1 VQIDNGSAPAT
12 GVVTIEAP
20 GADANQIRRYLRAV
34 KRRWPILIAFAF
46 VGALLGWV
54 TTPDAQGALVA
65 DKTFYQATNTLI
77 LDSGSP
83 AGSESGSRD
92 ASINL
97 EQAAFLANKGEVS
110 VRVAEKLGLD
120 PAQVSSNVIA
130 QALGGVSSI
139 QVTAI
144 GSTPD
149 ATVTLSD
156 TTATELAQYLS
167 DSATQSYQAQRDD
180 VLKKLDEIKAQ
191 QADLQGQIVRNSSPE
206 LQAQLDSTVNQY
218 RTTYEQFQQLAA
230 QGQPGAG
237 LKTIQA
243 ATPIAISRADYN
255 AIRSQIVATPELT
268 ASAATPATTTA
279 PRSTS
284 ASSKPPSPGLRAIAG
299 GILGLILGLV
309 LAMVL
314 DRYDSRLRQREDV
327 EAATNLPV
335 LAEIPPLTKEQQHST
350 EIVALT
356 NRRSRAAEAYRVV
369 RTALIFAHM
378 AGDEQA
384 TPFAVGPPSNG
395 SPGKNGSNR
404 DNGSNGSNGSSRKR
418 ALGTNAGAVAGG
430 PLNGQVIMV
439 TSPGPDEGKTT
450 TVANLAAVL
459 AEGGS
464 SVLVINCDFRR
475 PRIGKYLLEG
485 ETADA
490 LADQMGDIAATGQ
503 VKAVGTRI
511 PRVRLVTGIGEGD
524 HDANPIEIVG
534 VQRRLIGFARQHYDV
549 VLLDTAPFLTT
560 NDASD
565 LLVDTDT
572 VLMVARCG
580 KTRRE
585 SARRAGE
592 LLGRLEAPV
601 LGVIFTDS
609 ADAPST
615 DYYYHYYLDES
626 APKSRLGRAAKV
638 GDDGPGEPGSL
649 ADLAVGA
656 GPVEAPRN

>member
-1 VQIDNGSAPAT
+1 VQIDKGSTPAT

-20 GADANQIRRYLRAV
+20 GADVNQIRRYLRAV

-65 DKTFYQATNTLI
+65 DRTFYQATNTLI
-77 LDSGSP
+77 VDGGSSAAASSSSGS
-83 AGSESGSRD
+83 S
-92 ASINL
+92 SINL
-97 EQAAFLANKGEVS
+97 VQAAFLANKGDVP
-110 VRVAEKLGLD
+110 VRVGEKLGID
-120 PAQVSSNVIA
+120 PTQVSANVTA
-130 QALGGVSSI
+130 TALAGVSSI
-139 QVTAI
+139 QVTAVGI
-144 GSTPD
+144 TPEG
-149 ATVTLSD
+149 TVTLAD
-156 TTATELAQYLS
+156 TTAAELAQYLS
-167 DSATQSYQAQRDD
+167 DSATQHYQSQRDD
-180 VLKKLDEIKAQ
+180 VLKKLDDIKAQ
-191 QADLQGQIVRNSSPE
+191 QADLQAKIAKGSTPE
-206 LQAQLDSTVNQY
+206 LQAQLDSAVNQY

-230 QGQPGAG
+230 QGQPGGG
-237 LKTIQA
+237 LKSIQV
-243 ATPIAISRADYN
+243 ATPVPISRADYN
-255 AIRSQIVATPELT
+255 AIRAQIVATPELA
-268 ASAATPATTTA
+268 ASATPASTTPARATSTA
-279 PRSTS
+279 
-284 ASSKPPSPGLRAIAG
+284 ASSPPNPGLRAIAG
-299 GILGLILGLV
+299 GLLGLLVGLV

-314 DRYDSRLRQREDV
+314 DRYDSRLRQREEI

-335 LAEIPPLTKEQQHST
+335 LAEIPPLTKEQQHNT

-356 NRRSRAAEAYRVV
+356 SRRSRAAEAYRVV

-378 AGDEQA
+378 AGDEAA
-384 TPFAVGPPSNG
+384 TPFAGGATLNG
-395 SPGKNGSNR
+395 SGDRANG
-404 DNGSNGSNGSSRKR
+404 NGEH
-418 ALGTNAGAVAGG
+418 ALRTDAEAGEAGA
-430 PLNGQVIMV
+430 LTGQVIMV

-475 PRIGKYLLEG
+475 PRIGKYLLE
-485 ETADA
+485 ADDGDGP
-490 LADQMGDIAATGQ
+490 ADQMEAIAATGQ
-503 VKAVGTRI
+503 VKAVATRI

-524 HDANPIEIVG
+524 NDANPIEIVG

-615 DYYYHYYLDES
+615 DYYYHYYLDET
-626 APKSRLGRAAKV
+626 APKNRLGRTVKAPGDIAAESGALGDLEV
-638 GDDGPGEPGSL
+638 GT
-649 ADLAVGA
+649 V
-656 GPVEAPRN
+656 PVEAPRS